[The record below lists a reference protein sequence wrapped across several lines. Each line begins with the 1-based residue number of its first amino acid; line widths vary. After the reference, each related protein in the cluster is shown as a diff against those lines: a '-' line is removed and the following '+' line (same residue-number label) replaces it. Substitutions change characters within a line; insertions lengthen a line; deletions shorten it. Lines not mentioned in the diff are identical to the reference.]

1 MFSSFVIAFS
11 MYSRIPMPR
20 LEWTEKN
27 MRYAMCFFPWIGA
40 VIGLLELGVWQLCS
54 LLELGIWFRTVGL
67 VAVPVAITGGI
78 HLDGFLDTVDARSS
92 HGEQERKLEILK
104 DSHTGAFAILGG
116 ILYFL
121 LATAAWSEMRWE
133 QMGVAAAGFF
143 LSRSY
148 SGLAVV
154 TFRQARKKGMLA
166 SFAEQAAKRRVR
178 LVMLVSILAC
188 SAGMVALSPLYGTLA
203 ALAALAVFGYYRFFS
218 YREFG
223 GTTGDL
229 AGYFLQV
236 CELVLV
242 WVLVLAER
250 VVALV

>member
-40 VIGLLELGVWQLCS
+40 VIGLLELGFWQLCS
-54 LLELGIWFRTVGL
+54 LLALGPWFRTVGL
-67 VAVPVAITGGI
+67 AVIPVAVTGGI

-92 HGEQERKLEILK
+92 HGKRERKLEILK

-121 LATAAWSEMRWE
+121 LVTAAWSEMRWE
-133 QMGVAAAGFF
+133 QMGVAAVGFF
-143 LSRSY
+143 LSRAY

-154 TFRQARKKGMLA
+154 TFRQAREKGMLV

-178 LVMLVSILAC
+178 AVMLVSILAC
-188 SAGMVALSPLYGTLA
+188 SAVMAMLSPLYGTLA
-203 ALAALAVFGYYRFFS
+203 ALTALAVFGYYRFFS

-229 AGYFLQV
+229 AGYFLQI
-236 CELVLV
+236 CELAMV
-242 WVLVLAER
+242 WMLVLAER